1 LSWAAVGAIAAAKVV
16 FQLATSTLYGFHRD
30 EFYYL
35 ASGRH
40 LAWGYVDQPPL
51 VPAID
56 RVAANVFGAS
66 PAGLH
71 VFPALLGGVYVLL
84 AAVLVVELGGGRR
97 AQVLASLV
105 AALGPLYLTTSHFLS
120 TVSLDIVFWAV
131 ASLLVLRLVRT
142 RDTRLWVAVGAV
154 VGIGLLNKYTMAFW
168 VLGAVG
174 GLLLT
179 PERRLLASRHLLL
192 GAALALV
199 LVAPNLVWQM
209 QHHWASL
216 EFDRRLRVDNGR
228 TDLAQFLPLQL
239 GMVTLAGTVVWVAG
253 LRAIG
258 TRASWKSLRWLAIGY
273 VVCFVVLFALSGK
286 AYYLGS
292 WYLPLVAA
300 GAVAVERY
308 WSRRAAGVLTGAVVV
323 TGLLS
328 APLFT
333 PVLPERVAVAAGFDN
348 ANKDLGGMLGWHRV
362 VNQLAAVV
370 RALPPDE
377 RRNAVILTADYSEAG
392 AINLWGPAAGLPH
405 AFSGHNTYWW
415 WGHPGGEGATVI
427 AVRLSPRFLS
437 DFWQHVEP
445 VAVLGSTGGPIDP
458 QERGAQVSVCT
469 GQRVPWSVIWPKLR
483 HYG

>member
-1 LSWAAVGAIAAAKVV
+1 LAWAAVGVIACAKVA

-56 RVAANVFGAS
+56 RVAASLFGPS

-71 VFPALLGGVYVLL
+71 VLPALVGGIYVLL
-84 AAVLVVELGGGRR
+84 AALLVVELGGGRR

-105 AALGPLYLTTSHFLS
+105 AALGPIYLTTSHFLS
-120 TVSLDIVFWAV
+120 TVTLDVVIWAV

-142 RDTRLWVAVGAV
+142 GDTRLWVLVGAV
-154 VGIGLLNKYTMAFW
+154 VGIGLLNKYTTAFW
-168 VLGAVG
+168 VLGALG

-179 PERRLLASRHLLL
+179 PERRLLASRWAVL
-192 GAALALV
+192 GAGLAIA
-199 LVAPNLVWQM
+199 LVAPNLVWEA

-216 EFDRRLRVDNGR
+216 EFARRLRVENGP
-228 TDLAQFLPLQL
+228 TDLAQFIPLQL
-239 GMVTLAGTVVWVAG
+239 GMVTLAGTVVWIAG
-253 LRAIG
+253 LHAIATRRA
-258 TRASWKSLRWLAIGY
+258 WKPQRWLAIGY
-273 VVCFVVLFALSGK
+273 VVCFVVLLALAGK

-308 WSRRAAGVLTGAVVV
+308 WAPRAAGVLTGAVVV
-323 TGLLS
+323 TGLLA

-333 PVLPERVAVAAGFDN
+333 PILPEHVVVEAGLDTT
-348 ANKDLGGMLGWHRV
+348 NKDLGGMLGWHRV
-362 VNQLAAVV
+362 VNQIAAVV
-370 RALPPDE
+370 HGLPAGE
-377 RRNAVILTADYSEAG
+377 RPNAVILTADYSEAG
-392 AINLWGPAAGLPH
+392 AINLWGPAQGLPP

-415 WGHPGGEGATVI
+415 WGHPQADDQTV
-427 AVRLSPRFLS
+427 
-437 DFWQHVEP
+437 
-445 VAVLGSTGGPIDP
+445 VAVGLPGPLLSTFWRHVRQVTALGSTGGPIDP
-458 QERGAQVSVCT
+458 QERAAPVWVCT
-469 GQRVPWSVIWPKLR
+469 GQRQPWSVIWPKLR
-483 HYG
+483 SYG